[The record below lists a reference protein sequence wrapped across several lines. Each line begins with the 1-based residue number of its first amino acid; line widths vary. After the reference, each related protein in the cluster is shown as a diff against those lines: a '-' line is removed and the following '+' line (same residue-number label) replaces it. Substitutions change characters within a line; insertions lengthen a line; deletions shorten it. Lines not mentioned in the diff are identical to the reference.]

1 MNIEENKKLILQAL
15 AKLTKELR
23 GDKSQFMFC
32 SENDISTSII
42 STIERVMKDPQLTT
56 VFKIAEAFDMKPSE
70 FIKLIEDEL
79 PENFSLIEK

>member
-15 AKLTKELR
+15 AKITKELR

-56 VFKIAEAFDMKPSE
+56 VFRIAEALNLKTSD
-70 FIKLIEDEL
+70 FIKLIENEL

>member
-1 MNIEENKKLILQAL
+1 MDIKENKKLILESL
-15 AKLTKELR
+15 AKHTKALR

-32 SENDISTSII
+32 SENDMSTSII

-56 VFKIAEAFDMKPSE
+56 VFKIAEAFNMKTWQ
-70 FIKLIEDEL
+70 FIKLIEDDL